1 MYRALLV
8 ARNKFIENRERRLM
22 RVNVSR
28 GLNQPKTGQ
37 KQAKIDGLCLLIG

>member
-8 ARNKFIENRERRLM
+8 ARNKFIENRERGFM

-37 KQAKIDGLCLLIG
+37 KEAKSTGCVY